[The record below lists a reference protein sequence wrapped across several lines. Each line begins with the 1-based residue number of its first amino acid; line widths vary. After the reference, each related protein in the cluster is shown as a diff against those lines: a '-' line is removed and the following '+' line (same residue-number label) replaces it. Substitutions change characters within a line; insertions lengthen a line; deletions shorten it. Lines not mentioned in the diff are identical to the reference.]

1 MYCPNCRA
9 EFRDDAGLTACT
21 ECGGPLSAGELPEEA
36 EPVHDEEIDL
46 AVVFTTG
53 DVELLSVARNLLD
66 QAGIPSYTEGEGAQ
80 DLFGVGRLGVG
91 APATLKVRRED
102 ETAALDLLA
111 DVGAGGPPELVTTE
125 GDEETG

>member
-9 EFRDDAGLTACT
+9 EFRDDAGLTTCS
-21 ECGGPLSAGELPEEA
+21 ECGETLLAGALPEEP
-36 EPVHDEEIDL
+36 EPGHDEDIDL
-46 AVVFTTG
+46 ATVFTTSE
-53 DVELLSVARNLLD
+53 VELLSVARNLLD

-91 APATLKVRRED
+91 AGATLKVRRDD
-102 ETAALDLLA
+102 EAAALDLLA
-111 DVGAGGPPELVTTE
+111 DVGAGSPPELVTSE